1 VASGAS
7 GRLTVTGATAR
18 MSLTVERG
26 VLRLATSDLDAR
38 PLFWNEGETR
48 LGYEPEAA
56 AAVARALGLEL
67 RWVYTDW
74 GGRMD
79 SVVAGESD
87 GVWCGVSITDERRRI
102 LDFSSPYAY
111 FNESCVV
118 RRGIEAS
125 SPADLRGRRIGA
137 AEASTNLEV
146 VQGWDG
152 VVAVAFTD
160 QTDDIFTD
168 LIEATASG
176 AIDGF
181 VDDEPAMVPL
191 AERDDRLAFGFT
203 VASRRPWGCGV
214 ARGNAE
220 LVSALDSAIASCT
233 ASGELERIWAQH
245 LPFLAFP
252 LAEG

>member
-1 VASGAS
+1 
-7 GRLTVTGATAR
+7 
-18 MSLTVERG
+18 MSLTVEPG

-38 PLFWNEGETR
+38 PLFWNEGEVR

-56 AAVARALGLEL
+56 AAVARAMGLEL

-79 SVVAGESD
+79 SVLRGESD
-87 GVWCGVSITDERRRI
+87 GVWCGVSITEERRRI
-102 LDFSSPYAY
+102 LGFSRPYAF
-111 FNESCVV
+111 FNESVVV
-118 RRGIEAS
+118 RREVVAAS
-125 SPADLRGRRIGA
+125 PEDLRGLRIGA

-152 VVAVAFTD
+152 VVAVPFTD

-176 AIDGF
+176 EIDGF

-191 AERDDRLAFGFT
+191 AERDDRLAFGFS
-203 VASRRPWGCGV
+203 VESRRPWGCGV
-214 ARGNAE
+214 RPGSAE
-220 LVSALDSAIASCT
+220 LIEALDSAIAACT
-233 ASGELERIWAQH
+233 ESGELERIWASH
-245 LPFLAFP
+245 LPFLPFP
-252 LAEG
+252 LGR